1 MYSRKMITALIVLN
15 TITTLIIVY
24 MVLLLRQ
31 SFSSNRQLISYLKH
45 DDEFKK
51 CVADTNIW
59 YIQSIKYILIAM
71 CRYIDCIKHE
81 AIKEER
87 YEDAKRCQEAIKE
100 MNKLINA

>member
-1 MYSRKMITALIVLN
+1 MITALIALN
-15 TITTLIIVY
+15 AITTLIIAYV
-24 MVLLLRQ
+24 VLSLRQ
-31 SFSSNRQLISYLKH
+31 SIANHRRLLSYLEY

-51 CVADTNIW
+51 CVADTNTW
-59 YIQSIKYILIAM
+59 YIQSVKYILIAM

-100 MNKLINA
+100 MNKLINT

>member
-1 MYSRKMITALIVLN
+1 MITALIILN
-15 TITTLIIVY
+15 VITTLIIAWA
-24 MVLLLRQ
+24 VLLLRQ
-31 SFSSNRQLISYLKH
+31 SITNNKQLLSFIKH

-59 YIQSIKYILIAM
+59 YVQSIKYVLIAM
-71 CRYIDCIKHE
+71 CRYIDSIKHK

-100 MNKLINA
+100 MNKLIDA

>member
-1 MYSRKMITALIVLN
+1 MIIALIILN
-15 TITTLIIVY
+15 TIAMLVIAW
-24 MVLLLRQ
+24 MVLSLRQ
-31 SFSSNRQLISYLKH
+31 SIANNKQLLSFIKH

-59 YIQSIKYILIAM
+59 YVQSIKYVLIAM

-100 MNKLINA
+100 MNKLIDA

>member
-1 MYSRKMITALIVLN
+1 MIIALIILN
-15 TITTLIIVY
+15 AITTLIVTC
-24 MVLLLRQ
+24 MALLLRQ
-31 SFSSNRQLISYLKH
+31 SIANNKQLLSFVKH

-59 YIQSIKYILIAM
+59 YVHSIKYVLIAM
-71 CRYIDCIKHE
+71 CRYIDSIKHE

-100 MNKLINA
+100 MNKLIDA

>member
-1 MYSRKMITALIVLN
+1 MITALIVLN
-15 TITTLIIVY
+15 AITTLVIAYV
-24 MVLLLRQ
+24 VLSLRQ
-31 SFSSNRQLISYLKH
+31 SISNHKQFLEYLKY
-45 DDEFKK
+45 DNDFKK
-51 CVADTNIW
+51 CVADTNSW
-59 YIQSIKYILIAM
+59 YVQSIKYILIAM

>member
-1 MYSRKMITALIVLN
+1 MITALIVFN

-24 MVLLLRQ
+24 AILLLRQ
-31 SFSSNRQLISYLKH
+31 SISNRRQILSYLKY
-45 DDEFKK
+45 DEKFKN
-51 CVADTNIW
+51 CIADTNTW
-59 YIQSIKYILIAM
+59 YIQSVKYILIAM

>member
-1 MYSRKMITALIVLN
+1 MTIALIILN
-15 TITTLIIVY
+15 VITMLIIAW

-31 SFSSNRQLISYLKH
+31 SIANNKQLLSFVKH

-59 YIQSIKYILIAM
+59 YVQSIKYVLIAM
-71 CRYIDCIKHE
+71 CRYIDSIKHE

-87 YEDAKRCQEAIKE
+87 YEEAKRCQEAIKE
-100 MNKLINA
+100 MNKLIDA

>member
-1 MYSRKMITALIVLN
+1 MITALVILN
-15 TITTLIIVY
+15 AITTVIIACV
-24 MVLLLRQ
+24 VLLFRQ
-31 SFSSNRQLISYLKH
+31 SISNHKQLLSYLNY
-45 DDEFKK
+45 DEKFKK

-59 YIQSIKYILIAM
+59 YVHSIKYLLIAM
-71 CRYIDCIKHE
+71 CRYIDCIKNE

>member
-1 MYSRKMITALIVLN
+1 MITALIILN
-15 TITTLIIVY
+15 AIATFIIIG

-31 SFSSNRQLISYLKH
+31 SLANNKRLLSFVKH

-59 YIQSIKYILIAM
+59 YVQSIKYVLIAM
-71 CRYIDCIKHE
+71 CRYIDSIKHE

-100 MNKLINA
+100 MNKLIDA